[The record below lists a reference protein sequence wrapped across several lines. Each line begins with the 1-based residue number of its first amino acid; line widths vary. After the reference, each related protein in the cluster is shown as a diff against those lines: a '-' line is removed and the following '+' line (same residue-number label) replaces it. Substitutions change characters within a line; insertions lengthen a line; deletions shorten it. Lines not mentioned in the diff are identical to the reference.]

1 MQFVFELVDHVPG
14 AGTYASGS
22 YPPCK
27 VVPRGVVGAHIA
39 AYGIGADCHGAV
51 EWPGIAGIVESREG
65 ERFTG
70 ACAASVSIAVEA
82 DAGTECYLHDR
93 GFRVGGCAKCPH
105 GLCNH
110 RDENIEPRGGCESY
124 REDAHTSPGGKQC
137 MFHGKG
143 GMDVNVYVSWV
154 LSHVTDTLYHKI
166 EILQRPRDQEF
177 AIGWLICEARGGRAS
192 ALHPEPASEGIT
204 F

>member
-65 ERFTG
+65 ERFT
-70 ACAASVSIAVEA
+70 
-82 DAGTECYLHDR
+82 
-93 GFRVGGCAKCPH
+93 
-105 GLCNH
+105 
-110 RDENIEPRGGCESY
+110 GGCESY